1 MATTKGL
8 NSIETQGVSAREV
21 NREAFRT
28 RRFERRY
35 SRVFWVAT
43 LAVTAMIVL
52 IAIAFMV
59 ARFTQ

>member
-8 NSIETQGVSAREV
+8 NSIETQGISAGEAH
-21 NREAFRT
+21 REALST

-59 ARFTQ
+59 ARLTQ

>member
-1 MATTKGL
+1 MATAKGL
-8 NSIETQGVSAREV
+8 NSIETQGISSRELS
-21 NREAFRT
+21 REALRT

-52 IAIAFMV
+52 IAIAFVV
-59 ARFTQ
+59 ARLTQ